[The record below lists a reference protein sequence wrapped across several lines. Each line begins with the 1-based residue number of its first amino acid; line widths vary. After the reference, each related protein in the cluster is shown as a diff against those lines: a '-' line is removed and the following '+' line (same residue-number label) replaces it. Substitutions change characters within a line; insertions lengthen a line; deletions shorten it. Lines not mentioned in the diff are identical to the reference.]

1 MIFRHVFHVFSVL
14 FSGVCGMSENA
25 QNQIMPRPVS
35 VKVEAREAA
44 KPVKLDEGMR
54 IVCREKGGEFR
65 HWARLLQ
72 QFLSRGTG
80 LALEGG
86 GGMVIRAIRRRGG
99 DARLG

>member
-1 MIFRHVFHVFSVL
+1 
-14 FSGVCGMSENA
+14 MSENA
-25 QNQIMPRPVS
+25 QNQSMPRPVS

-65 HWARLLQ
+65 RRARLLQ

-86 GGMVIRAIRRRGG
+86 GGMVIRAIRRRG
-99 DARLG
+99 